1 MTFSDEITTLAL
13 DLVRSLWAELGVGGS
28 PCRHDWQA
36 IDLEPLIIF
45 TASLAAT
52 DDVFI
57 ARTIRWCAINATYIS
72 SARLRNLSRRFT
84 PATRDSAEK
93 FMHLAH
99 ARAGGHLEQD
109 EFPDLT
115 RPSLIQLRLRALV
128 GVGARAEVLRLM
140 LAEPSEPHDKYELID
155 GSGMAANVCEPAL
168 DALTAAGI
176 TKVEPSGS
184 GSLYRLSRPADLA
197 IAVRGLPV
205 EFPDWLAI
213 LQLIDAI
220 RAYASTDQDQ
230 SHRASAARKLSAAVR
245 KEHGRLDLNANAP
258 AVADEASVPAFDRW
272 ARSFVDEQAAG
283 AIQHVEAHEASY
295 SVHRLALGGWIAT
308 VTVAGNQPRSLA
320 LSENPI
326 LRPERRKQRRGRR
339 DSLGDAAAVV
349 EMILEDM
356 LTRAMQR
363 RLGSTASRKSAAEP
377 PLPDVSREFASE
389 LLLPMPAGQATTFS
403 EKFLRRWLENRRLW
417 HDMSA

>member
-13 DLVRSLWAELGVGGS
+13 DLVRSLWAELGIGGS

-57 ARTIRWCAINATYIS
+57 SRTIRWCAINATYIS
-72 SARLRNLSRRFT
+72 SSRLRNLARRFT
-84 PATRDSAEK
+84 PATRDAAEK
-93 FMHLAH
+93 FMRVVH
-99 ARAGGHLEQD
+99 ARAKEDLENG
-109 EFPDLT
+109 EFPDLK

-140 LAEPSEPHDKYELID
+140 LAEPSEQRDKNELID
-155 GSGMAANVCEPAL
+155 GSGMAATVCELAL

-176 TKVEPSGS
+176 TKAEVAGA
-184 GSLYRLSRPADLA
+184 GATYRLSRPGDLA
-197 IAVRGLPV
+197 IAVSGVPV
-205 EFPDWLAI
+205 AFPDWVAI
-213 LQLIDAI
+213 LMLIDAI
-220 RAYASTDQDQ
+220 RAYASTDEDQ
-230 SHRASAARKLSAAVR
+230 AHRASAAKKLSAALR
-245 KEHGRLDLNANAP
+245 TQFGRLDVDAQAP
-258 AVADEASVPAFDRW
+258 LVESEASVPAFDEW
-272 ARSFVDEQAAG
+272 ARSFVEEHAG
-283 AIQHVEAHEASY
+283 ATQRAEAHEASY

-308 VTVAGNQPRSLA
+308 VSVAGSHPRPLA
-320 LSENPI
+320 LSENPV

-349 EMILEDM
+349 EMMLQDM

-363 RLGSTASRKSAAEP
+363 RLGSTVTRTSAAEP
-377 PLPDVSREFASE
+377 LLGDVSREFAAE
-389 LLLPMPAGQATTFS
+389 LLLPMHAGQATNFS
-403 EKFLRRWLENRRLW
+403 EKFLQRWLANRRHW
-417 HDMSA
+417 HDMTA